1 MGAVDGP
8 AGDGAHRAM
17 WPASEEGRP
26 GAARDRRA
34 HGGSIAAAMAPGCPE
49 PAAEGQAAATRAHAG
64 GGRARA
70 AACRLLAVLV
80 LMAQLRG
87 CSTWFHRYAN

>member
-17 WPASEEGRP
+17 RPASEEGWP
-26 GAARDRRA
+26 GSARNRRA
-34 HGGSIAAAMAPGCPE
+34 HGGSIAAAIDQGCPE
-49 PAAEGQAAATRAHAG
+49 PAERQAAARRAHAG

-70 AACRLLAVLV
+70 AACRLLVVLV